1 MFVRRQVIPPHRD
14 VDRNADV
21 ASVTGLDLLLQQV
34 SRKVRMPPLA
44 KRGGIER
51 DPAVVAAGKAGY
63 RVDPGPLERGGE
75 LLRVELRADTEICP
89 LVWKSRWICRKRSS
103 LLLND
108 IRLCLEF
115 E

>member
-1 MFVRRQVIPPHRD
+1 VAISAHHAPLGMFVRRQVIPLHRD

-44 KRGGIER
+44 KRGGIEI
-51 DPAVVAAGKAGY
+51 DPAVVAAGKTGY

-75 LLRVELRADTEICP
+75 LLRIEVRADTGNMLAGVEIEMD
-89 LVWKSRWICRKRSS
+89 LSKA
-103 LLLND
+103 
-108 IRLCLEF
+108 
-115 E
+115 